1 LSGDGLVPPLN
12 APPAGIIVPGVQPG
26 VSNAV
31 ILAQYVIVF
40 GTAGGVFI
48 YTGAPA
54 AGNPPIAW
62 MSGATADP
70 YGNTLTP
77 ASHVVIGAGQDGSP
91 QVVLE
96 SSSGSG
102 ELAFP
107 LPGTWTNYPNMF
119 GAVAGSGGT
128 LSLNGPT
135 DTTVN
140 DQAYLEMLS
149 AAAGYEGGSAGAM
162 HYKDANG
169 GDNTIAIWGD
179 NGLLI
184 NVAQPINA
192 VKPGTG
198 GSPTNPAQPEPWH
211 TPALTTVTGS
221 GNGVNGMR
229 YKLMPFNCLLLEW
242 DLATNSVGNNVT
254 VATLPA
260 GWRPATAHN
269 IASGSYGG
277 ATALTTGTNPHFV
290 VNTAGTIVTGGF
302 PAINFDVCGTALIG
316 LD

>member
-1 LSGDGLVPPLN
+1 MSGDGLVPPLN
-12 APPAGIIVPGVQPG
+12 APPAGALVPGVQPG

-48 YTGAPA
+48 YSGAPA

-62 MSGATADP
+62 MSGAAADP

-184 NVAQPINA
+184 NAAQPINA

-198 GSPTNPAQPEPWH
+198 GSPTNPAQPESWH
-211 TPALTTVTGS
+211 AMALANSWANDAGQVTAQYRLVAS
-221 GNGVNGMR
+221 
-229 YKLMPFNCLLLEW
+229 PP
-242 DLATNSVGNNVT
+242 NSVEIIGAI
-254 VATLPA
+254 VATAATSSTFFTLPA
-260 GWRPATAHN
+260 AYRPAHAQQ
-269 IASGSYGG
+269 IPAG
-277 ATALTTGTNPHFV
+277 ATGGVIGAAAPFITCTAAGALSTNDVTIGAANIV
-290 VNTAGTIVTGGF
+290 VFHG
-302 PAINFDVCGTALIG
+302 LIS
-316 LD
+316 LAA